1 MTRPRETFESELEQL
16 NADLVRMGSLV
27 EEAIEHAILAFQ
39 NQDEQLAKAIVEHD
53 RQINDME
60 KTIEARCLSLIMRQ
74 QPVARDLR
82 IISAALK
89 IVTDMERIGDQA
101 ADISDLILRLKG
113 EHVYKM
119 AEHIPEM
126 AKNAKQMVH
135 DSITAFVNR
144 NMALAAEVQKQ
155 DDVVDDLFNKVKS
168 EVAQMLKQESEP
180 VDTGID
186 LLMIAKYLER
196 IGDHAVNICEWLEFN
211 QTGELPEN

>member
-1 MTRPRETFESELEQL
+1 MARPRETFEHELEQL
-16 NADLVRMGSLV
+16 NADLVRMGALV
-27 EEAIEHAILAFQ
+27 EEAIEQAITAFQ
-39 NQDEQLAKAIVEHD
+39 NQDEQLARSIVAHD

-82 IISAALK
+82 IISASLK
-89 IVTDMERIGDQA
+89 IVTDMERIGAQA
-101 ADISDLILRLKG
+101 ADISDLILRIRG
-113 EHVYKM
+113 EHVYKL

-126 AKNAKQMVH
+126 AKNARQMVH
-135 DSITAFVNR
+135 DAITAFVNR
-144 NMALAAEVQKQ
+144 NLVLAGEVQKQ
-155 DDVVDDLFNKVKS
+155 DDVVDDLFNRVKA
-168 EVAQMLKQESEP
+168 EVAQMLRSESEA

-196 IGDHAVNICEWLEFN
+196 IGDHAVNICEWLEFD